1 MKKTIKYL
9 QDGEYHYATVKDVGD
24 LEQLKTQHKEDLVA
38 ALNELF
44 TTGGDSKTNGYDDL
58 VKKVNDT
65 RTSLNGVNSEVS
77 NANSKINAITS
88 NGGGR
93 NLLIGT
99 SDDWVTKTASGSM
112 NVSTANDTKT
122 SVADYH
128 DGDKFTYSATITNNS
143 DTNVRLEMFCCDNN
157 GTRLTGDSYHVL
169 SDFVAPNT
177 TAKKVSCTIA
187 INWNTWFVEH
197 TLIADDG
204 TSTSKTVQIKGEM
217 FEAGTIAHDWSPA
230 PEDVDSAISNV
241 NTKIDQTANGIN
253 NTITQAKKDLQDA
266 LTQFQTF
273 NDEIEQAKKDAETKL
288 ADAKQA
294 LKDEFNNNLADA
306 QKANQKQLEDKVA
319 VIQGNLDT
327 TSNTLNDV
335 KTQLTNAKLDYGAVN
350 TSIQKLNDTLS
361 TKLSSTDL
369 DPLRTSIQSQETEIQ
384 QAKDSIAT
392 KTSKAEF
399 DVLSGRVGNAEAKI
413 KQQAD
418 EISLGVK
425 KSELNGAIDNY
436 QIEGANRLRNTI
448 DFDIDGGY
456 WKLDQYDIKSTADVH
471 PYDQAHD
478 VSALVLQKTGSA
490 KQDVDFTNED
500 LGQNFVVS
508 IWNKKDAQPQ
518 VWYGNTQLTNRQVAE
533 IKGDYERSFFTFI
546 PTNVNVKTI
555 MFKYDA
561 GTVEQLV
568 IGEPKLELGTKPKA
582 YAPNPNDE
590 HKQIVDT
597 KAELKIAS
605 DKIESTV
612 EKQTKTDDNINQ
624 LSSRITQTEQGITA
638 TNDLITK
645 TKDGLIKDYTGKI
658 DASAKSLSSEFDEK
672 TDEKI
677 GQITDS
683 GENLILNS
691 AFTNE
696 TDRKDKWQNISDK
709 VNIVA
714 DNNGLMWAHMSQT
727 GLTADNP
734 ISLTSNYF
742 PIKQGKITVGVD
754 IKSDNT
760 NGLSGAKILVLQ
772 TYNANKQRVDFTE
785 ISLENMGLTI
795 QQLADGELHRGVYR
809 LGNDRSDAVYMT
821 VKAVL
826 PRNGSIYFTN
836 FSAKLSSIDNGGYT
850 PNADDLKRQILN
862 QKTKIEQNSQQIT
875 LKASSTELRD
885 VQTIANGAVSVA
897 NQANSNSNTANT
909 NASNAVSVANN
920 ANNNANQAKSNAN
933 SAVTTANNAKS
944 TADNANNSASNA
956 VNTANTANN
965 KVTAIQ
971 ANGGGVNLAKRTD
984 KFLESTNGVA
994 ASIGGLTPEEWKQ
1007 YEGKTLTF
1015 SVTIEWKNWQTYG
1028 SNRVGWELAF
1038 HVGGQTIWDKDKSP
1052 HLWINN
1058 QADGSSGK
1066 KRLSTT
1072 ITVPENIDDA
1082 ITGQVAYIQT
1092 HGDYFKISNL
1102 MVEEGIVAHTWSPA
1116 PEDIQTQIDQA
1127 RTDIQSTLTVANNG
1141 ITAATNLKTTYDN
1154 YVQKNDANI
1163 KLLGDRITNEV
1174 SKITSNGGG
1183 RNLWIGSKA
1192 FKQCDINVQPVNW
1205 NTDSDGITTAHITG
1219 TGGFYGRW
1227 QYIYAGGTDP
1237 FAIGDSATFS
1247 VEMKGSG
1254 TITIGRENDFTKAV
1268 TLTNTWTRYAVSG
1281 IVNHANSAH
1290 IMYNNSGK
1298 DCDAYVRLPMVEKGT
1313 VVHDWQPSPDD
1324 TQSQIEAVSSKIDQT
1339 ATSITSTVNSTK
1351 QDLQGQID
1359 SANTKI
1365 TQTADSITEQLKSYS
1380 KTGDMQNYVN
1390 TTVQKTADGINT
1402 KVSGIESKV
1411 DSTKQDLQGQITQ
1424 TANDIN
1430 GKVSGVENK
1439 VDNANSK
1446 INSITSNGGGRNLWI
1461 GSKAF
1466 KQCDINVQPVN
1477 WNTDSD
1483 GITTAHITGTGGFY
1497 GRWQYIYAGGTDP
1510 FAIGDSAT
1518 FSVEMKGSGTITI
1531 GRENDFTKAVTL
1543 TNTWTRYAVSGIV
1556 NHANSAHIMYNN
1568 SGKDC
1573 DAYVRLPMVE
1583 KGTVV
1588 HDWQPSPDDTQ
1599 SQIEAVSSK
1608 IDQTATSITSTV
1620 NSTKQDLQGQIDSAN
1635 TKITQTADSITEQL
1649 KSYSKTGDMQNYV
1662 NTTVQ
1667 KTADGINTKV
1677 SGIESKVDSTKQ
1689 DLQGQIT
1696 QTANDINGKV
1706 SGVENKVDNA
1716 NSKINSITS
1725 NGGGRNLASGTDQ
1738 EYAMGYGIPNT
1749 TWQDGYAFETLPLAS
1764 GVGEILPQDPHT
1776 FYYTPTQGTTYTQT
1790 IWLETDANVKDLS
1803 AVTITWWT
1811 YAGHDWQP
1819 AIIQKLGQNSYK
1831 IVSTYTWPGKTAN
1844 NLRLFDIGGLG
1855 RAFDL
1860 TTGTY
1865 LKFGKLKLENGTVS
1879 HDWSPAPEDVQT
1891 QIDANKTAA
1900 NNAQNTANTANS
1912 MAGNAVTNASSAV
1925 SVANNA
1931 NTTANQAKSN
1941 ANSANNTAN
1950 SAVTTANSAVNTAN
1964 NANATANSANSNASQ
1979 AVTTANSANTTAN
1992 QANSKVAAIQAN
2004 GGGRNLLIGS
2014 DPTLNNRP
2022 SLGGVTEVDI
2032 DGVKAWHSNN
2042 ANNISF
2048 NISLD
2053 ANTTYTYSALI
2064 KADDAGELGFSCYGH
2079 FQVRNPNAHNQA
2091 DPTHEDIPS
2100 KRDYHGINVPAN
2112 QWIRIYYT
2120 FTTNDLANSSFGVYP
2135 SYANGHVYI
2144 RHLMLEKGTIAHDWQ
2159 PAPED
2164 VDAKITTNSTA
2175 IEQNKKAIALK
2186 ADQTTV
2192 DQTNGTVQQLQ
2203 SQLKVQADQ
2212 ISAKVSSTDFT
2223 TLSGSAMQNRGT
2235 VNSPDFNSLTQAG
2248 YYTITSPSNG
2258 KNYPTGSWGT
2268 LEVSGQATDING
2280 RLNQKYVSDNNGTA
2294 YTRQYNAN
2302 TKGWTAWVKVANQND
2317 IDTLNGKITAN
2328 TTSIEQNKQAIAL
2341 KADQTTVDK
2350 TNGTVQQ
2357 LQSQLKVQADQIAS
2371 KVSSS
2376 DLDAKGYATQT
2387 YTQTQIK
2394 QTSDSW
2400 NANLTKLQNDTQTA
2414 LTALSI
2420 GVEGVQAQVY
2430 NSDGSS
2436 KITQLSN
2443 LIAIKVSSSDFNN
2456 LSKSVNL
2463 QTLDS
2468 ADINNMKTQGH
2479 YFVKNLANS
2488 PISGWVYVDVTGNNS
2503 DRLKQDVYQD
2513 SGYEHKSRRWFGSY
2527 WTEWTTDVNN
2537 KNVVS
2542 QINITPDQIKIA
2554 SNKIEIDGN
2563 TYIHG
2568 ELNVPNVKLKGNNGI
2583 VDLSG
2588 DGINITKDNGAGIS
2602 IANNG
2607 IQLTANTNGQSE
2619 VEGVLT
2625 TAWNMDNKNQ
2635 NGIGLI
2641 LTTQQD
2647 LGSPYGG
2654 DILTIGTMPKSGLI
2668 HAAMV
2673 FDATGITSDYK
2684 RGFNWMAPHY
2694 LSGEGGVLR
2703 FPGSQDDLLLYAGNV
2718 AGSRQSNFNQPT
2730 MRLVNGQN
2738 QGSAGVQIQWDDIVP
2753 FGRITSSMSY
2763 MSAVGTDG
2771 NDGLTV
2777 SWYSWP
2783 GWYGGR
2789 KVPSLISTSPDG
2801 SHRNGGFAFYP
2812 GGEVCFWQGDFRSNF
2827 RWSGLHNEN

>member
-112 NVSTANDTKT
+112 NVTTANDTKT

-384 QAKDSIAT
+384 QAKDSITT

-436 QIEGANRLRNTI
+436 QIEGANRLRHTI

-508 IWNKKDAQPQ
+508 MWNKKDAQPQ

-561 GTVEQLV
+561 GTVDQLV

-638 TNDLITK
+638 TNYLITK

-795 QQLADGELHRGVYR
+795 QQLADGESHRGVYR

-897 NQANSNSNTANT
+897 NQANGNANTANT
-909 NASNAVSVANN
+909 NATNAVSVANN
-920 ANNNANQAKSNAN
+920 ANTNANQANTNASSAVNTSNNAKSTANSANSNAN
-933 SAVTTANNAKS
+933 SAVNTANQANGNASQAVTTANS
-944 TADNANNSASNA
+944 ANS
-956 VNTANTANN
+956 

-971 ANGGGVNLAKRTD
+971 ANGGGVNLASGTRSEDQSAGDASQTTGWNIPTIATFDNPQAGQQYTISVNTRNNGGSWRIQIWDGTSPTQRAKWITSGNN
-984 KFLESTNGVA
+984 FTSTQEQKN
-994 ASIGGLTPEEWKQ
+994 
-1007 YEGKTLTF
+1007 TF
-1015 SVTIEWKNWQTYG
+1015 TFTWPSG
-1028 SNRVGWELAF
+1028 SNKYLIVQLGNGNN
-1038 HVGGQTIWDKDKSP
+1038 GGQIFWNSAM
-1052 HLWINN
+1052 L
-1058 QADGSSGK
+1058 
-1066 KRLSTT
+1066 
-1072 ITVPENIDDA
+1072 
-1082 ITGQVAYIQT
+1082 
-1092 HGDYFKISNL
+1092 
-1102 MVEEGIVAHTWSPA
+1102 EEGTVAHTWSPA
-1116 PEDIQTQIDQA
+1116 PEDIQTQINQA

-1183 RNLWIGSKA
+1183 RNLLQGTGTASGDVANGNGALVKGAFNGYDAVKTNGAWQERYINLQSSLGRTNAKA
-1192 FKQCDINVQPVNW
+1192 GDWYTISVYVKADKQIDTGELDVPRAVGNVDAN
-1205 NTDSDGITTAHITG
+1205 DGWLNGISMQDKPITTQWQQYSWSFQINDMSLRRTTTRVEYNSNTG
-1219 TGGFYGRW
+1219 DNW
-1227 QYIYAGGTDP
+1227 IYWAGW
-1237 FAIGDSATFS
+1237 
-1247 VEMKGSG
+1247 M
-1254 TITIGRENDFTKAV
+1254 
-1268 TLTNTWTRYAVSG
+1268 L
-1281 IVNHANSAH
+1281 
-1290 IMYNNSGK
+1290 
-1298 DCDAYVRLPMVEKGT
+1298 EKGT
-1313 VVHDWQPSPDD
+1313 VAHDWHPAPED

-1351 QDLQGQID
+1351 QDLQGQIN

-1402 KVSGIESKV
+1402 KVSGVESKV
-1411 DSTKQDLQGQITQ
+1411 DNTKQDLQGQITQ

-1439 VDNANSK
+1439 VDNASSK
-1446 INSITSNGGGRNLWI
+1446 INDITSNGGGRNLWV
-1461 GSKAF
+1461 GSKSFA
-1466 KQCDINVQPVN
+1466 NNSVN
-1477 WNTDSD
+1477 NPKVYWNTDSD
-1483 GITTAHITGTGGFY
+1483 GIATAHMTGIAGFY
-1497 GRWQYIYAGGTDP
+1497 GKWQYIYANSTDP
-1510 FAIGDSAT
+1510 FAIGDPAT
-1518 FSVEMKGSGTITI
+1518 FSIEMKGTGTITI
-1531 GRENDFTKAVTL
+1531 GREGDFQKAVTL
-1543 TNTWTRYAVSGIV
+1543 TGNWTRYAVSGTV
-1556 NHANSAHIMYNN
+1556 NSTNRAHIIYNE

-1573 DAYVRLPMVE
+1573 DAYVRLPMV
-1583 KGTVV
+1583 
-1588 HDWQPSPDDTQ
+1588 
-1599 SQIEAVSSK
+1599 
-1608 IDQTATSITSTV
+1608 
-1620 NSTKQDLQGQIDSAN
+1620 
-1635 TKITQTADSITEQL
+1635 
-1649 KSYSKTGDMQNYV
+1649 
-1662 NTTVQ
+1662 
-1667 KTADGINTKV
+1667 
-1677 SGIESKVDSTKQ
+1677 
-1689 DLQGQIT
+1689 
-1696 QTANDINGKV
+1696 
-1706 SGVENKVDNA
+1706 
-1716 NSKINSITS
+1716 
-1725 NGGGRNLASGTDQ
+1725 
-1738 EYAMGYGIPNT
+1738 
-1749 TWQDGYAFETLPLAS
+1749 
-1764 GVGEILPQDPHT
+1764 
-1776 FYYTPTQGTTYTQT
+1776 
-1790 IWLETDANVKDLS
+1790 
-1803 AVTITWWT
+1803 
-1811 YAGHDWQP
+1811 
-1819 AIIQKLGQNSYK
+1819 
-1831 IVSTYTWPGKTAN
+1831 
-1844 NLRLFDIGGLG
+1844 
-1855 RAFDL
+1855 
-1860 TTGTY
+1860 
-1865 LKFGKLKLENGTVS
+1865 
-1879 HDWSPAPEDVQT
+1879 
-1891 QIDANKTAA
+1891 
-1900 NNAQNTANTANS
+1900 
-1912 MAGNAVTNASSAV
+1912 
-1925 SVANNA
+1925 
-1931 NTTANQAKSN
+1931 
-1941 ANSANNTAN
+1941 
-1950 SAVTTANSAVNTAN
+1950 
-1964 NANATANSANSNASQ
+1964 
-1979 AVTTANSANTTAN
+1979 
-1992 QANSKVAAIQAN
+1992 
-2004 GGGRNLLIGS
+2004 
-2014 DPTLNNRP
+2014 
-2022 SLGGVTEVDI
+2022 
-2032 DGVKAWHSNN
+2032 
-2042 ANNISF
+2042 
-2048 NISLD
+2048 
-2053 ANTTYTYSALI
+2053 
-2064 KADDAGELGFSCYGH
+2064 
-2079 FQVRNPNAHNQA
+2079 
-2091 DPTHEDIPS
+2091 
-2100 KRDYHGINVPAN
+2100 
-2112 QWIRIYYT
+2112 
-2120 FTTNDLANSSFGVYP
+2120 
-2135 SYANGHVYI
+2135 
-2144 RHLMLEKGTIAHDWQ
+2144 EKGTIAHDWQ

-2175 IEQNKKAIALK
+2175 IDQNKKAIALK

-2192 DQTNGTVQQLQ
+2192 DQTNGTIQQLQ
-2203 SQLKVQADQ
+2203 SQLKVQAGQ
-2212 ISAKVSSTDFT
+2212 IT
-2223 TLSGSAMQNRGT
+2223 T
-2235 VNSPDFNSLTQAG
+2235 
-2248 YYTITSPSNG
+2248 
-2258 KNYPTGSWGT
+2258 
-2268 LEVSGQATDING
+2268 
-2280 RLNQKYVSDNNGTA
+2280 
-2294 YTRQYNAN
+2294 
-2302 TKGWTAWVKVANQND
+2302 
-2317 IDTLNGKITAN
+2317 
-2328 TTSIEQNKQAIAL
+2328 
-2341 KADQTTVDK
+2341 
-2350 TNGTVQQ
+2350 
-2357 LQSQLKVQADQIAS
+2357 

-2376 DLDAKGYATQT
+2376 DLDAKGYATQE
-2387 YTQTQIK
+2387 YTRSLVTQK
-2394 QTSDSW
+2394 ADDW
-2400 NANLTKLQNDTQTA
+2400 NVNLTKLKNDTQTS
-2414 LTALSI
+2414 LTNLAI

-2488 PISGWVYVDVTGNNS
+2488 PISGWVYVDVTGNNN

-2568 ELNVPNVKLKGNNGI
+2568 VLNVPNVKLKGSNGI

-2607 IQLTANTNGQSE
+2607 IQLTANTNGQNE
-2619 VEGVLT
+2619 IEGVLT
-2625 TAWNMDNKNQ
+2625 TAWNLDNKNQ

-2641 LTTQQD
+2641 VTPEQD
-2647 LGSPYGG
+2647 LGKPYGG
-2654 DILTIGTMPKSGLI
+2654 DILTIGSMLPAGI
-2668 HAAMV
+2668 VHAAMV
-2673 FDATGITSDYK
+2673 FDATGITGGNK
-2684 RGFNWMAPHY
+2684 GFNWFAPHT
-2694 LSGEGGVLR
+2694 LDGSGGVLR
-2703 FPGSQDDLLLYAGNV
+2703 FPGAQDDLMLYAGNIP
-2718 AGSRQSNFNQPT
+2718 GSRQSQWNQPT
-2730 MRLVNGQN
+2730 MRLVNGEN
-2738 QGSAGVQIQWDDIVP
+2738 HGSAGLQIQWDDLVP

-2789 KVPSLISTSPDG
+2789 KVPSLISTNPDG

>member
-1 MKKTIKYL
+1 MEKTIKYL
-9 QDGEYHYATVKDVGD
+9 ENGEYHYATVKDVGD
-24 LEQLKTQHKEDLVA
+24 LEQLKTQHKEDLVT

-77 NANSKINAITS
+77 NVKN
-88 NGGGR
+88 
-93 NLLIGT
+93 
-99 SDDWVTKTASGSM
+99 
-112 NVSTANDTKT
+112 
-122 SVADYH
+122 
-128 DGDKFTYSATITNNS
+128 
-143 DTNVRLEMFCCDNN
+143 
-157 GTRLTGDSYHVL
+157 
-169 SDFVAPNT
+169 
-177 TAKKVSCTIA
+177 
-187 INWNTWFVEH
+187 
-197 TLIADDG
+197 
-204 TSTSKTVQIKGEM
+204 
-217 FEAGTIAHDWSPA
+217 
-230 PEDVDSAISNV
+230 
-241 NTKIDQTANGIN
+241 KIDQTANGIN
-253 NTITQAKKDLQDA
+253 NTITDINGKVVANDEAITQAKKDLQDA

-399 DVLSGRVGNAEAKI
+399 DVLSGRVGNAEANI

-478 VSALVLQKTGSA
+478 VSVLVLQKTGSA

-508 IWNKKDAQPQ
+508 MWNKKDAQPQ

-561 GTVEQLV
+561 GTVDQLV

-727 GLTADNP
+727 GLTTDNP

-795 QQLADGELHRGVYR
+795 QQLADGESHRGVYR

-897 NQANSNSNTANT
+897 NQANSNANTANT
-909 NASNAVSVANN
+909 NATNAVSVANN
-920 ANNNANQAKSNAN
+920 ANNNANQANTNA
-933 SAVTTANNAKS
+933 SS
-944 TADNANNSASNA
+944 A
-956 VNTANTANN
+956 VNTANTAKSTADSANN
-965 KVTAIQ
+965 TANSAVNTANQANGNASQAVTTANSANTTANQANSKVAAIQ
-971 ANGGGVNLAKRTD
+971 ANGGGVNLLPGTAKCEFPLNSNGGTQTVQKYD
-984 KFLESTNGVA
+984 DETNYIQHTSNTPIDRMGPWWA
-994 ASIGGLTPEEWKQ
+994 WTPEVGQVYTLSADVCGNGYIQGEFHF
-1007 YEGKTLTF
+1007 EGGDNGSLGRVDLTD
-1015 SVTIEWKNWQTYG
+1015 NWQ
-1028 SNRVGWELAF
+1028 R
-1038 HVGGQTIWDKDKSP
+1038 
-1052 HLWINN
+1052 
-1058 QADGSSGK
+1058 
-1066 KRLSTT
+1066 
-1072 ITVPENIDDA
+1072 
-1082 ITGQVAYIQT
+1082 
-1092 HGDYFKISNL
+1092 ISNTFRINAINGWQNWTIYANNSTL
-1102 MVEEGIVAHTWSPA
+1102 LKVKNIQVEKGTVAHDWSPA
-1116 PEDIQTQIDQA
+1116 PEDIQTQINQA

-1183 RNLWIGSKA
+1183 VNLLQGTGTASGDVVGGGGTLVEGAFNGYDAVKTNGAWQERFTNLQSALGRTGAKAGDWYTISVYVKADKQIDTGSLDVYRA
-1192 FKQCDINVQPVNW
+1192 LGNVDA
-1205 NTDSDGITTAHITG
+1205 NTNDGHLDGIQMQDKPITTQWQQYAWSFQLNDISLQRQVTRIEYSQDTG
-1219 TGGFYGRW
+1219 DNW
-1227 QYIYAGGTDP
+1227 IYWAGWML
-1237 FAIGDSATFS
+1237 
-1247 VEMKGSG
+1247 EK
-1254 TITIGRENDFTKAV
+1254 
-1268 TLTNTWTRYAVSG
+1268 G
-1281 IVNHANSAH
+1281 IVA
-1290 IMYNNSGK
+1290 
-1298 DCDAYVRLPMVEKGT
+1298 
-1313 VVHDWQPSPDD
+1313 HDWQPAPED

-1390 TTVQKTADGINT
+1390 TTVQKTADGIST
-1402 KVSGIESKV
+1402 KVSGVESKV

-1439 VDNANSK
+1439 VDNASSK
-1446 INSITSNGGGRNLWI
+1446 INDITSNGGGVNLI
-1461 GSKAF
+1461 IQSDLQPGYLNTGDGSVVEVGS
-1466 KQCDINVQPVN
+1466 CDFH
-1477 WNTDSD
+1477 SD
-1483 GITTAHITGTGGFY
+1483 N
-1497 GRWQYIYAGGTDP
+1497 YIATNGSTV
-1510 FAIGDSAT
+1510 FT
-1518 FSVEMKGSGTITI
+1518 FSSPDYVFKGS
-1531 GRENDFTKAVTL
+1531 RDSVL
-1543 TNTWTRYAVSGIV
+1543 V
-1556 NHANSAHIMYNN
+1556 MYDSNKN
-1568 SGKDC
+1568 YLG
-1573 DAYVRLPMVE
+1573 Y
-1583 KGTVV
+1583 
-1588 HDWQPSPDDTQ
+1588 Q
-1599 SQIEAVSSK
+1599 
-1608 IDQTATSITSTV
+1608 SITSP
-1620 NSTKQDLQGQIDSAN
+1620 
-1635 TKITQTADSITEQL
+1635 TQTLSKSNVTYIRFSI
-1649 KSYSKTGDMQNYV
+1649 NF
-1662 NTTVQ
+1662 
-1667 KTADGINTKV
+1667 
-1677 SGIESKVDSTKQ
+1677 
-1689 DLQGQIT
+1689 
-1696 QTANDINGKV
+1696 
-1706 SGVENKVDNA
+1706 VEE
-1716 NSKINSITS
+1716 
-1725 NGGGRNLASGTDQ
+1725 GG
-1738 EYAMGYGIPNT
+1738 
-1749 TWQDGYAFETLPLAS
+1749 
-1764 GVGEILPQDPHT
+1764 
-1776 FYYTPTQGTTYTQT
+1776 
-1790 IWLETDANVKDLS
+1790 
-1803 AVTITWWT
+1803 
-1811 YAGHDWQP
+1811 
-1819 AIIQKLGQNSYK
+1819 
-1831 IVSTYTWPGKTAN
+1831 TAN
-1844 NLRLFDIGGLG
+1844 NLSDWLDNHR
-1855 RAFDL
+1855 
-1860 TTGTY
+1860 Y
-1865 LKFGKLKLENGTVS
+1865 MLEKGVIA
-1879 HDWSPAPEDVQT
+1879 HDWSPAPEDTSAEIKSAKDEAINVASGKIDNSSKELQDKIDNSNKELQGIKDITQWHTVGGPLDLNDLKNQT
-1891 QIDANKTAA
+1891 RIFYRDTQDK
-1900 NNAQNTANTANS
+1900 
-1912 MAGNAVTNASSAV
+1912 
-1925 SVANNA
+1925 
-1931 NTTANQAKSN
+1931 
-1941 ANSANNTAN
+1941 
-1950 SAVTTANSAVNTAN
+1950 NSAVNGWQYIVVDSSSDEVTQ
-1964 NANATANSANSNASQ
+1964 TVWKDNS
-1979 AVTTANSANTTAN
+1979 T
-1992 QANSKVAAIQAN
+1992 IQ
-2004 GGGRNLLIGS
+2004 
-2014 DPTLNNRP
+2014 
-2022 SLGGVTEVDI
+2022 
-2032 DGVKAWHSNN
+2032 
-2042 ANNISF
+2042 
-2048 NISLD
+2048 
-2053 ANTTYTYSALI
+2053 
-2064 KADDAGELGFSCYGH
+2064 
-2079 FQVRNPNAHNQA
+2079 
-2091 DPTHEDIPS
+2091 
-2100 KRDYHGINVPAN
+2100 
-2112 QWIRIYYT
+2112 
-2120 FTTNDLANSSFGVYP
+2120 
-2135 SYANGHVYI
+2135 YI
-2144 RHLMLEKGTIAHDWQ
+2144 RQFITGTW
-2159 PAPED
+2159 
-2164 VDAKITTNSTA
+2164 TNWVR
-2175 IEQNKKAIALK
+2175 
-2186 ADQTTV
+2186 QT
-2192 DQTNGTVQQLQ
+2192 
-2203 SQLKVQADQ
+2203 
-2212 ISAKVSSTDFT
+2212 
-2223 TLSGSAMQNRGT
+2223 
-2235 VNSPDFNSLTQAG
+2235 
-2248 YYTITSPSNG
+2248 
-2258 KNYPTGSWGT
+2258 
-2268 LEVSGQATDING
+2268 
-2280 RLNQKYVSDNNGTA
+2280 
-2294 YTRQYNAN
+2294 
-2302 TKGWTAWVKVANQND
+2302 NQND
-2317 IDTLNGKITAN
+2317 IDEAKTGLREEIKSAKEAAINVAKDNIEIKVNELKTTYEETLNTKINEVKTASEKFTSDGIEQTVKKITEVQSN
-2328 TTSIEQNKQAIAL
+2328 VDNLNEKVDSNNGGGINLQKGTKDFSFDIGTNGNPMSIE
-2341 KADQTTVDK
+2341 T
-2350 TNGTVQQ
+2350 
-2357 LQSQLKVQADQIAS
+2357 
-2371 KVSSS
+2371 
-2376 DLDAKGYATQT
+2376 
-2387 YTQTQIK
+2387 
-2394 QTSDSW
+2394 
-2400 NANLTKLQNDTQTA
+2400 
-2414 LTALSI
+2414 
-2420 GVEGVQAQVY
+2420 Y
-2430 NSDGSS
+2430 NSDTKMLHTQNGGFYTSYSDSS
-2436 KITQLSN
+2436 FVPTPGE
-2443 LIAIKVSSSDFNN
+2443 FY
-2456 LSKSVNL
+2456 
-2463 QTLDS
+2463 TFS
-2468 ADINNMKTQGH
+2468 ADVKGDGVINGSGFRYEGGSNGTMGNITLSDTWQRIVNTVHVDKVQGQWVIYPINSKNLYVKHIKIERGTVATPWSPNPEDVEPTHTLETANIDDMKSQGH
-2479 YFVKNLANS
+2479 YFVHSLAGN
-2488 PISGWVYVDVTGNNS
+2488 PIGGWVYVDVTGNNNDRVKQDVYADQSNQHKYRTWNGSRWTSWEQGAYMS
-2503 DRLKQDVYQD
+2503 DVDNLKTETTASVKNLGDRVTTEVSSITTRQNDFENETKAQHSNDVELVRKSDFEDGSKGGWTAQCIVSATNPAPPSELGQSGMKVLQTNTRDAYEDGIWYSVKPDEKFDVDYWCAPSSAFHTTFGLVFYDKNNQVLNWLGIQTDQSGQWKHYTGTITAPANAAFARPWYQMEKPADNTSNTAWIAKPHIRRQNPQVAEKISELNTKWDVANGQIQGKVTETQVNDILNGKGYATQSWAESNFRMKSDSIALEVKEITDPISNRVNNLQVGGRNLAKNTDQDIVIDDTANKGSNGWCFYSVFLTQQPKVGDQITVSAEGTLTGKGDLSKYTVILYNSVTSDARSNQGQLIPGKRSAVTLKLDNNNGNGETILLIYSGIPGDTEGKKNVIHHLKVEFGNVATDWSPAPEDVDQQITDTNRKIDTQTLDSANIDDMRTQGHYFVKNLTGNPIGGWVYVDVNYADQWRIRQDVYQD
-2513 SGYEHKSRRWFGSY
+2513 GGENHKYRRWFGNY
-2527 WTEWTTDVNN
+2527 WTEWIDDVNS

-2542 QINITPDQIKIA
+2542 AINITPDQIKIA
-2554 SNKIEIDGN
+2554 SNKIVIDGD
-2563 TYIHG
+2563 TDIHG
-2568 ELNVPNVKLKGNNGI
+2568 VLRVSDVKLAGRNGI

-2588 DGINITKDNGAGIS
+2588 DGINITKNNGAGINIS
-2602 IANNG
+2602 NNG
-2607 IQLTANTNGQSE
+2607 IQLTANTNGQNE
-2619 VEGVLT
+2619 IEGFLT
-2625 TAWNMDNKNQ
+2625 TAWSMNNKNQ

-2641 LTTQQD
+2641 VTTQQD

-2654 DILTIGTMPKSGLI
+2654 DILTIGSMPKPGLI

-2694 LSGEGGVLR
+2694 LSGDGGVLR
-2703 FPGSQDDLLLYAGNV
+2703 FPGSQDDLLLNARNL
-2718 AGSRQSNFNQPT
+2718 AGSRQSNFYQPT
-2730 MRLVNGQN
+2730 MSLVNGQY
-2738 QGSAGVQIQWDDIVP
+2738 QGTAGLQFQWDDLVP

-2777 SWYSWP
+2777 SWYSWS

-2789 KVPSLISTSPDG
+2789 KVPSLVSTSPDG
-2801 SHRNGGFAFYP
+2801 SRRNGGFAFYP

-2827 RWSGLHNEN
+2827 RWSGLHNDT

>member
-1 MKKTIKYL
+1 MEKTIKYL

-24 LEQLKTQHKEDLVA
+24 LEQLKTQHKEDLVT

-112 NVSTANDTKT
+112 NVTTANDTKT

-169 SDFVAPNT
+169 SDFVVPNT

-187 INWNTWFVEH
+187 IKWNTWFVEH

-384 QAKDSIAT
+384 QAKDSITT

-508 IWNKKDAQPQ
+508 MWNKKDAQPQ

-561 GTVEQLV
+561 GTVDQLV

-795 QQLADGELHRGVYR
+795 QQLADGESHRGVYR

-821 VKAVL
+821 VKAVS

-897 NQANSNSNTANT
+897 NQANSNANTANT
-909 NASNAVSVANN
+909 NATNAVSVANN
-920 ANNNANQAKSNAN
+920 ANNNANQANTNAS
-933 SAVTTANNAKS
+933 SAVNTANNAKS
-944 TADNANNSASNA
+944 TADNANNSANSA
-956 VNTANTANN
+956 VNTANQANGNASQAVTTANSAN
-965 KVTAIQ
+965 SKVTAIQ
-971 ANGGGVNLAKRTD
+971 ANGGGRNLLQGTRDFKNFGYLSKVAV
-984 KFLESTNGVA
+984 TNGQETFQAVTGTQSSSA
-994 ASIGGLTPEEWKQ
+994 TYYDIVNFSNVPLEKDTDYTASFWVKTSENVDILSFLFDSGSNGNYADGATVNHATTDYTRVVVHFHNGNNNATPNFIPARIMKV
-1007 YEGKTLTF
+1007 G
-1015 SVTIEWKNWQTYG
+1015 VTIWVYG
-1028 SNRVGWELAF
+1028 CMLEKG
-1038 HVGGQTIWDKDKSP
+1038 TI
-1052 HLWINN
+1052 
-1058 QADGSSGK
+1058 
-1066 KRLSTT
+1066 
-1072 ITVPENIDDA
+1072 
-1082 ITGQVAYIQT
+1082 
-1092 HGDYFKISNL
+1092 
-1102 MVEEGIVAHTWSPA
+1102 AHDWSPA
-1116 PEDIQTQIDQA
+1116 PEDIQTQINQA

-1183 RNLWIGSKA
+1183 TNILRNTDPTKIDNTESSSTWTLGSGGNGQAKVITLPNVFIAKNGFEIYGNTNGNRDFTQRPIPWDNATYVFSVYAKIADVSDRTLVDMMTRAWSNQVGRAVFENHHTLTSKNWVRVTMSIDASSFYTQSGVSLAFGLAGIGSI
-1192 FKQCDINVQPVNW
+1192 D
-1205 NTDSDGITTAHITG
+1205 
-1219 TGGFYGRW
+1219 
-1227 QYIYAGGTDP
+1227 
-1237 FAIGDSATFS
+1237 FA
-1247 VEMKGSG
+1247 E
-1254 TITIGRENDFTKAV
+1254 
-1268 TLTNTWTRYAVSG
+1268 
-1281 IVNHANSAH
+1281 
-1290 IMYNNSGK
+1290 
-1298 DCDAYVRLPMVEKGT
+1298 PMLEKG
-1313 VVHDWQPSPDD
+1313 VVAHDWQPAPED
-1324 TQSQIEAVSSKIDQT
+1324 TNSAIESVSSKIDQT

-1351 QDLQGQID
+1351 QDLQGQIN

-1365 TQTADSITEQLKSYS
+1365 TQTANSITEQLKSYS

-1402 KVSGIESKV
+1402 KVSGI
-1411 DSTKQDLQGQITQ
+1411 
-1424 TANDIN
+1424 
-1430 GKVSGVENK
+1430 
-1439 VDNANSK
+1439 
-1446 INSITSNGGGRNLWI
+1446 
-1461 GSKAF
+1461 
-1466 KQCDINVQPVN
+1466 
-1477 WNTDSD
+1477 
-1483 GITTAHITGTGGFY
+1483 GF
-1497 GRWQYIYAGGTDP
+1497 
-1510 FAIGDSAT
+1510 
-1518 FSVEMKGSGTITI
+1518 
-1531 GRENDFTKAVTL
+1531 
-1543 TNTWTRYAVSGIV
+1543 
-1556 NHANSAHIMYNN
+1556 
-1568 SGKDC
+1568 
-1573 DAYVRLPMVE
+1573 
-1583 KGTVV
+1583 
-1588 HDWQPSPDDTQ
+1588 
-1599 SQIEAVSSK
+1599 
-1608 IDQTATSITSTV
+1608 
-1620 NSTKQDLQGQIDSAN
+1620 
-1635 TKITQTADSITEQL
+1635 
-1649 KSYSKTGDMQNYV
+1649 
-1662 NTTVQ
+1662 
-1667 KTADGINTKV
+1667 
-1677 SGIESKVDSTKQ
+1677 
-1689 DLQGQIT
+1689 
-1696 QTANDINGKV
+1696 
-1706 SGVENKVDNA
+1706 
-1716 NSKINSITS
+1716 
-1725 NGGGRNLASGTDQ
+1725 
-1738 EYAMGYGIPNT
+1738 
-1749 TWQDGYAFETLPLAS
+1749 
-1764 GVGEILPQDPHT
+1764 
-1776 FYYTPTQGTTYTQT
+1776 
-1790 IWLETDANVKDLS
+1790 
-1803 AVTITWWT
+1803 
-1811 YAGHDWQP
+1811 
-1819 AIIQKLGQNSYK
+1819 
-1831 IVSTYTWPGKTAN
+1831 
-1844 NLRLFDIGGLG
+1844 
-1855 RAFDL
+1855 
-1860 TTGTY
+1860 
-1865 LKFGKLKLENGTVS
+1865 
-1879 HDWSPAPEDVQT
+1879 
-1891 QIDANKTAA
+1891 
-1900 NNAQNTANTANS
+1900 
-1912 MAGNAVTNASSAV
+1912 
-1925 SVANNA
+1925 
-1931 NTTANQAKSN
+1931 
-1941 ANSANNTAN
+1941 
-1950 SAVTTANSAVNTAN
+1950 
-1964 NANATANSANSNASQ
+1964 
-1979 AVTTANSANTTAN
+1979 
-1992 QANSKVAAIQAN
+1992 
-2004 GGGRNLLIGS
+2004 
-2014 DPTLNNRP
+2014 
-2022 SLGGVTEVDI
+2022 
-2032 DGVKAWHSNN
+2032 
-2042 ANNISF
+2042 
-2048 NISLD
+2048 
-2053 ANTTYTYSALI
+2053 
-2064 KADDAGELGFSCYGH
+2064 
-2079 FQVRNPNAHNQA
+2079 
-2091 DPTHEDIPS
+2091 
-2100 KRDYHGINVPAN
+2100 
-2112 QWIRIYYT
+2112 
-2120 FTTNDLANSSFGVYP
+2120 
-2135 SYANGHVYI
+2135 
-2144 RHLMLEKGTIAHDWQ
+2144 
-2159 PAPED
+2159 
-2164 VDAKITTNSTA
+2164 
-2175 IEQNKKAIALK
+2175 
-2186 ADQTTV
+2186 
-2192 DQTNGTVQQLQ
+2192 
-2203 SQLKVQADQ
+2203 
-2212 ISAKVSSTDFT
+2212 
-2223 TLSGSAMQNRGT
+2223 
-2235 VNSPDFNSLTQAG
+2235 
-2248 YYTITSPSNG
+2248 
-2258 KNYPTGSWGT
+2258 
-2268 LEVSGQATDING
+2268 
-2280 RLNQKYVSDNNGTA
+2280 
-2294 YTRQYNAN
+2294 
-2302 TKGWTAWVKVANQND
+2302 
-2317 IDTLNGKITAN
+2317 
-2328 TTSIEQNKQAIAL
+2328 
-2341 KADQTTVDK
+2341 
-2350 TNGTVQQ
+2350 
-2357 LQSQLKVQADQIAS
+2357 
-2371 KVSSS
+2371 
-2376 DLDAKGYATQT
+2376 
-2387 YTQTQIK
+2387 
-2394 QTSDSW
+2394 
-2400 NANLTKLQNDTQTA
+2400 
-2414 LTALSI
+2414 
-2420 GVEGVQAQVY
+2420 
-2430 NSDGSS
+2430 
-2436 KITQLSN
+2436 
-2443 LIAIKVSSSDFNN
+2443 
-2456 LSKSVNL
+2456 
-2463 QTLDS
+2463 
-2468 ADINNMKTQGH
+2468 
-2479 YFVKNLANS
+2479 
-2488 PISGWVYVDVTGNNS
+2488 
-2503 DRLKQDVYQD
+2503 
-2513 SGYEHKSRRWFGSY
+2513 
-2527 WTEWTTDVNN
+2527 
-2537 KNVVS
+2537 
-2542 QINITPDQIKIA
+2542 
-2554 SNKIEIDGN
+2554 
-2563 TYIHG
+2563 
-2568 ELNVPNVKLKGNNGI
+2568 
-2583 VDLSG
+2583 
-2588 DGINITKDNGAGIS
+2588 
-2602 IANNG
+2602 
-2607 IQLTANTNGQSE
+2607 
-2619 VEGVLT
+2619 
-2625 TAWNMDNKNQ
+2625 
-2635 NGIGLI
+2635 
-2641 LTTQQD
+2641 
-2647 LGSPYGG
+2647 
-2654 DILTIGTMPKSGLI
+2654 
-2668 HAAMV
+2668 
-2673 FDATGITSDYK
+2673 
-2684 RGFNWMAPHY
+2684 
-2694 LSGEGGVLR
+2694 
-2703 FPGSQDDLLLYAGNV
+2703 
-2718 AGSRQSNFNQPT
+2718 
-2730 MRLVNGQN
+2730 
-2738 QGSAGVQIQWDDIVP
+2738 
-2753 FGRITSSMSY
+2753 
-2763 MSAVGTDG
+2763 
-2771 NDGLTV
+2771 
-2777 SWYSWP
+2777 WY
-2783 GWYGGR
+2783 
-2789 KVPSLISTSPDG
+2789 
-2801 SHRNGGFAFYP
+2801 
-2812 GGEVCFWQGDFRSNF
+2812 
-2827 RWSGLHNEN
+2827 